1 MSTPLGLWGGHHGE
15 IQADERSEAEARTW
29 PLRSAGRASLHHAQH
44 AQQASSPFASSP
56 AQARTRYRC
65 VAVAANKCV
74 QMCAQ
79 ANTHTHTLSLSLSL
93 SLANTRGDSHLYL
106 SFFPEACLC
115 AQACLCQIM
124 CQIMSDHTHTH
135 ASVESHTH
143 AFHTAHAGVDV
154 SERAY
159 RFKCRVWFV
168 CGPFLSCF
176 RFLHHRC
183 LLDDTQSGLY
193 ICGVCLC
200 TIYVTIILIYYI

>member
-1 MSTPLGLWGGHHGE
+1 MAKYRRMRGRRQRLGHGRFAALGE
-15 IQADERSEAEARTW
+15 LHCTMRNMRNKLRVLLPHL
-29 PLRSAGRASLHHAQH
+29 PLR
-44 AQQASSPFASSP
+44 P
-56 AQARTRYRC
+56 ARGTDVLPLRRTSVC
-65 VAVAANKCV
+65 KCV
-74 QMCAQ
+74 HKQ
-79 ANTHTHTLSLSLSL
+79 THTHTHTLSLSL